1 MYYYS
6 CKFAQPN
13 LKGVEMKYFI
23 LTTIL
28 LVSFAFANEAS
39 EGLRAEVP
47 NDMAVGR
54 GGPIWD
60 GPKAT
65 IWDNGPWWNSQGT
78 GVGGVDESI
87 LQSWGTTYG
96 FGFQL
101 SYDYRIA
108 DDFEIPAG
116 ETWEIQTVI
125 MAGYQTGSGT
135 TPTINGMFLGVYDD
149 NPTTGTLVAGD
160 PFDNVFTMA
169 EWSNIYRVNEAG
181 TGVSTDRPIMAC
193 TAELSTPWTLGEGTY
208 WITLQADGTGAS
220 GPWHPP
226 VVIWDQMDTGNG
238 LQSLDGG
245 VTWAPVENGGY
256 PQGLLFIL
264 EGEPVALVQDTW
276 GSIKTIF

>member
-1 MYYYS
+1 
-6 CKFAQPN
+6 
-13 LKGVEMKYFI
+13 MKYFI

-47 NDMAVGR
+47 NDMAVSR

-65 IWDNGPWWNSQGT
+65 IWDNGPWWNSAGT

-116 ETWEIQTVI
+116 ETWEIQAVI

-149 NPTTGTLVAGD
+149 NPTTGSLVAGD

-226 VVIWDQMDTGNG
+226 VVIWDQMETGNG

-245 VTWAPVENGGY
+245 VTWEPVENGGY
-256 PQGLLFIL
+256 AQGLLFIL
-264 EGEPVALVQDTW
+264 EGEPVALEQDTW